1 MEMGMWSPF
10 MSDSTNA
17 EELRAR
23 IKSLEADLVQERAR
37 TDQLTKNSKDM
48 IWITDKDHNFSYVSP
63 VVETMLGFSQE
74 LVVGQHLLTNDRS
87 EDRAEISA
95 LLKKIDEL
103 AGNGDIEGLKRI
115 EVPEREAR
123 LINSTRKVIYTEV
136 RMSLLLAEDGTF
148 LGLMGVN
155 RDVSERNKIQALLKW
170 NERLFRAVFE
180 ASPES
185 VCILD
190 VQTGKYVDV
199 NNSFC
204 QATGWSREEA
214 IGRSPNELALWV
226 NPEDEKKLM
235 VEIGDDG
242 VAINFETQFRNKHG
256 DISVSLISVATFF
269 IEEQLFSLS
278 LSRDIQE
285 LRQAQEDKI
294 EMEGKLNRAQRL
306 DLIGTL
312 AGGVAHDFNNILMGI
327 QGNLS
332 LVERDIQDISLSRA
346 HVLKIEQL
354 VTSASELTAQLLGL
368 AHGGSYETI
377 AADVNQLVN
386 EQVEFFR
393 RTHRSISIKED
404 YKPGLPSAD
413 VDSSQIKQVLLN
425 LLLNAWN
432 AMSNTGHLTLTTDC
446 VELTGEQELSHQV
459 DSGQYIKVAVQDSG
473 TGMDAATM
481 EKIFDPFFTT
491 NQKGKGAGLGLAS
504 AYSIIKSHG
513 GFIDVSSVVSEGSTF
528 ELYLPSSAKQPP
540 APILQ
545 SAKPQT
551 GTESILVVDDEE
563 EILEV
568 VSSMLEMLGYD
579 VFRAEGGQKALATLR
594 ENRAINLV
602 VIDMLMPGM
611 DGVEAVTKLK
621 KISKDLKIILS
632 SGFSEK
638 DQIAG
643 ILAKGCDGF
652 LSKPFNLVD
661 LSMKVRQVL
670 DT

>member
-1 MEMGMWSPF
+1 MAMRNQF
-10 MSDSTNA
+10 MTDGVQA
-17 EELRAR
+17 EELLAR
-23 IKSLEADLVQERAR
+23 IRSLEAELAQERTR
-37 TDQLTKNSKDM
+37 NDQVTRNSKDM
-48 IWITDKDHNFSYVSP
+48 IWVTDKDHNFSYVSP
-63 VVETMLGFSQE
+63 IVESMLGFSQE
-74 LVVGQHLLTNDRS
+74 WVVGQHLLTNDRS
-87 EDRAEISA
+87 EDSAE
-95 LLKKIDEL
+95 LLSQLKEIDEL
-103 AGNGDIEGLKRI
+103 AKNGDVEALKRM
-115 EVPEREAR
+115 EFPERKVQ
-123 LINSTRKVIYTEV
+123 LFNSERNVIYTEV

-155 RDVSERNKIQALLKW
+155 RDVSERNKIQSSLKW
-170 NERLFRAVFE
+170 NERLFTAVFE

-190 VQTGKYVDV
+190 VKTGKYVDV

-204 QATGWSREEA
+204 QQTGWSREEA
-214 IGRSPNELALWV
+214 IGRSPDELALWV
-226 NPEDEKKLM
+226 IPEDEKKMRLE
-235 VEIGDDG
+235 VGKNG
-242 VAINFETQFRNKHG
+242 VVINFETQFRNKQG
-256 DISVSLISVATFF
+256 AIAVSLISVSTFS

-278 LSRDIQE
+278 VTRDIQE
-285 LRQAQEDKI
+285 LRQAQEEKV
-294 EMEGKLNRAQRL
+294 EMEVNLNRAQRL
-306 DLIGTL
+306 DSIGTL

-446 VELTGEQELSHQV
+446 VELTGEQGLSHQV
-459 DSGQYIKVAVQDSG
+459 DSGQYIKIAVQDSG

-491 NQKGKGAGLGLAS
+491 NEVGKGTGLGLAS
-504 AYSIIKSHG
+504 AYNIIKNHR
-513 GFIDVSSVVSEGSTF
+513 GFIDVSSVLSEGSTF
-528 ELYLPSSAKQPP
+528 EIYLPSSSKQVQ

-545 SAKPQT
+545 STKPHT

-579 VFRAEGGQKALATLR
+579 VFRAEGGQEALTALR
-594 ENRAINLV
+594 ENPAIKLV
-602 VIDMLMPGM
+602 VLDMLMPGM
-611 DGVEAVTKLK
+611 DGVEAFTELK

-632 SGFSEK
+632 SGFSVK
-638 DQIAG
+638 DKMAEN
-643 ILAKGCDGF
+643 LAQGCNGF
-652 LSKPFNLVD
+652 LSKPFNLVE

>member
-1 MEMGMWSPF
+1 
-10 MSDSTNA
+10 MSDSINS

-23 IKSLEADLVQERAR
+23 IRSLEAELVQERVR

-63 VVETMLGFSQE
+63 VVKTMLGFAQA

-87 EDRAEISA
+87 RDRAEISA

-103 AGNGDIEGLKRI
+103 AGNGDIEALKRI
-115 EVPEREAR
+115 EVPEREAQ
-123 LINSTRKVIYTEV
+123 LINSARKVIYTEV

-155 RDVSERNKIQALLKW
+155 RDVSERNEIQASLRW
-170 NERLFRAVFE
+170 NEQLFRTVFE

-204 QATGWSREEA
+204 QTTGWSREEA
-214 IGRSPNELALWV
+214 VGRSPNELALWV
-226 NPEDEKKLM
+226 DPEDQKKLM
-235 VEIGDDG
+235 VEVGDNG
-242 VAINFETQFRNKHG
+242 VAINFETQFRNKNG
-256 DISVSLISVATFF
+256 STAVSLISVSTFL
-269 IEEQLFSLS
+269 IEKRLFSLS
-278 LSRDIQE
+278 LSRNIQE
-285 LRQAQEDKI
+285 LRQAQEEKI
-294 EMEGKLNRAQRL
+294 EMEVTLNRAQRL
-306 DLIGTL
+306 DSIGTL

-332 LVERDIQDISLSRA
+332 LVERDIQDTSLSRA
-346 HVLKIEQL
+346 HVLKIESL

-368 AHGGSYETI
+368 ARGGSYETA
-377 AADVNQLVN
+377 AADINQLVD

-393 RTHRSISIKED
+393 RTHRSISVKED
-404 YKPGLPSAD
+404 YKPGLPSVD

-432 AMSNTGHLTLTTDC
+432 AMSNTGHLTLKTDC
-446 VELTGEQELSHQV
+446 VELTGEQRLRHQV

-491 NQKGKGAGLGLAS
+491 NEVGKGTGLGLAS
-504 AYSIIKSHG
+504 AYSIIKNHG

-528 ELYLPSSAKQPP
+528 ELYLPSSSKPVQAAIVKP
-540 APILQ
+540 
-545 SAKPQT
+545 SKPQK
-551 GTESILVVDDEE
+551 GTESILVVDDEKA
-563 EILEV
+563 ILDV
-568 VSSMLEMLGYD
+568 ISSMLEMLGYD
-579 VFRAEGGQKALATLR
+579 VFRAESGQEALTRLR
-594 ENRAINLV
+594 KNPAIKLV
-602 VIDMLMPGM
+602 VLDMLMPGM
-611 DGVEAVTKLK
+611 DGVESFTELK
-621 KISKDLKIILS
+621 NISSDLKVILS
-632 SGFSEK
+632 SGFSAK
-638 DQIAG
+638 NQIAE

-661 LSMKVRQVL
+661 LSMKIRQVL

>member
-1 MEMGMWSPF
+1 
-10 MSDSTNA
+10 MSDSANS

-23 IKSLEADLVQERAR
+23 IRSLEVELVQERAL
-37 TDQLTKNSKDM
+37 TDQLSKNSKDM

-63 VVETMLGFSQE
+63 VVETMLGFSQA
-74 LVVGQHLLTNDRS
+74 LVLGQHLLTNDRS
-87 EDRAEISA
+87 RDRAEISA

-103 AGNGDIEGLKRI
+103 AGNGDVEGLKRI
-115 EVPEREAR
+115 EVPEREAQ
-123 LINSTRKVIYTEV
+123 LINSARKVIDTEV
-136 RMSLLLAEDGTF
+136 RMSLLLAEDGAF

-155 RDVSERNKIQALLKW
+155 RDVSRWNEIQASLRW
-170 NERLFRAVFE
+170 NEQLFRAVFE

-204 QATGWSREEA
+204 QTTGWSREEA
-214 IGRSPNELALWV
+214 VGRSPNELALWV
-226 NPEDEKKLM
+226 DPKDQEKLM
-235 VEIGDDG
+235 AEIGDNG
-242 VAINFETQFRNKHG
+242 VAINFETQFRNKNG
-256 DISVSLISVATFF
+256 STAVSLISVSTFS
-269 IEEQLFSLS
+269 IEKRFFSLS
-278 LSRDIQE
+278 LARNIHE
-285 LRQAQEDKI
+285 LRQAQEEKI
-294 EMEGKLNRAQRL
+294 EMEVTLNRAQRL
-306 DLIGTL
+306 DSIGTL

-346 HVLKIEQL
+346 HVQKIEQL
-354 VTSASELTAQLLGL
+354 VSSASELTAQLLGL

-393 RTHRSISIKED
+393 RTHRSISVRED
-404 YKPGLPSAD
+404 YKPGLPAVD

-432 AMSNTGHLTLTTDC
+432 AMSNIGHLTLTTDC
-446 VELTGEQELSHQV
+446 VELTGEQRLRHQV

-491 NQKGKGAGLGLAS
+491 NEVGKGTGLGLAS
-504 AYSIIKSHG
+504 AYSIIKNHG

-528 ELYLPSSAKQPP
+528 ELYLPSSSKQPP
-540 APILQ
+540 APTLQ
-545 SAKPQT
+545 LTKPQT

-594 ENRAINLV
+594 ENRAIKLV
-602 VIDMLMPGM
+602 VIDMLMPRM

-652 LSKPFNLVD
+652 LSKPFNLVE
-661 LSMKVRQVL
+661 LSIKVRQVL

>member
-1 MEMGMWSPF
+1 
-10 MSDSTNA
+10 MSDSANS

-23 IKSLEADLVQERAR
+23 IRSLEVELVQERAL
-37 TDQLTKNSKDM
+37 TDQLSKNSKDM

-63 VVETMLGFSQE
+63 VVETMLGFSQA
-74 LVVGQHLLTNDRS
+74 LVLGQHLLTNDRS
-87 EDRAEISA
+87 RDRAEISA

-103 AGNGDIEGLKRI
+103 AGNGDVEGLKRI
-115 EVPEREAR
+115 EVPEREAQ
-123 LINSTRKVIYTEV
+123 LINSARKVIDTEV
-136 RMSLLLAEDGTF
+136 RMSLLLAEDGAF

-155 RDVSERNKIQALLKW
+155 RDVSEWNEIQASLRW
-170 NERLFRAVFE
+170 NEQLFRAVFE

-204 QATGWSREEA
+204 QTTGWSREEA
-214 IGRSPNELALWV
+214 VGRSPNELALWV
-226 NPEDEKKLM
+226 DPKDQEKLM
-235 VEIGDDG
+235 AEIGDNG
-242 VAINFETQFRNKHG
+242 VAINFETQFRNKNG
-256 DISVSLISVATFF
+256 STAVSLISVSTFS
-269 IEEQLFSLS
+269 IEKRFFSLS
-278 LSRDIQE
+278 LTRNIHE
-285 LRQAQEDKI
+285 LRQAQEEKI
-294 EMEGKLNRAQRL
+294 EMEVTLNRAQRL
-306 DLIGTL
+306 DSIGTL

-346 HVLKIEQL
+346 HVQKIEQL

-393 RTHRSISIKED
+393 RTHRSISVRED
-404 YKPGLPSAD
+404 YKPGLPAVD

-432 AMSNTGHLTLTTDC
+432 AMSNIGHLTLTTDC
-446 VELTGEQELSHQV
+446 VELTGEQRLRHQV

-491 NQKGKGAGLGLAS
+491 NEVGKGTGLGLAS
-504 AYSIIKSHG
+504 AYSIIKNHG

-528 ELYLPSSAKQPP
+528 ELYLPSSSKQPP
-540 APILQ
+540 APTLQ
-545 SAKPQT
+545 LTKPQT

-594 ENRAINLV
+594 ENRAIKLV
-602 VIDMLMPGM
+602 VIDMLMPRM

-621 KISKDLKIILS
+621 KISKDLRIILS

-652 LSKPFNLVD
+652 LSKPFNLVE
-661 LSMKVRQVL
+661 LSIKVRQVL

>member
-1 MEMGMWSPF
+1 
-10 MSDSTNA
+10 MSDSANS

-23 IKSLEADLVQERAR
+23 IRSLEVELVQERAL
-37 TDQLTKNSKDM
+37 TDQLSKNSKDM

-63 VVETMLGFSQE
+63 VVETMLGFSQA
-74 LVVGQHLLTNDRS
+74 LVLGQHLLTNDRS
-87 EDRAEISA
+87 RDRAEISA

-103 AGNGDIEGLKRI
+103 AGNGDVEGLKRI
-115 EVPEREAR
+115 EVPEREAQ
-123 LINSTRKVIYTEV
+123 LINSARKVIDTEV
-136 RMSLLLAEDGTF
+136 RMSLLLAEDGAF

-155 RDVSERNKIQALLKW
+155 RDVSEWNEIQASLRW
-170 NERLFRAVFE
+170 NEQLFRAVFE

-204 QATGWSREEA
+204 QTTGWSREDA
-214 IGRSPNELALWV
+214 VGRSPNELALWV
-226 NPEDEKKLM
+226 DPKDQEKLM
-235 VEIGDDG
+235 AEIGDNG
-242 VAINFETQFRNKHG
+242 VAINFETQFRNKNG
-256 DISVSLISVATFF
+256 STAVSLISVSTFS
-269 IEEQLFSLS
+269 IEKRFFSLS
-278 LSRDIQE
+278 LTRNIHE
-285 LRQAQEDKI
+285 LRQAQEEKI
-294 EMEGKLNRAQRL
+294 EMEVTLNRAQRL
-306 DLIGTL
+306 DSIGTL

-346 HVLKIEQL
+346 HVQKIEQL

-393 RTHRSISIKED
+393 RTHRSISVRED
-404 YKPGLPSAD
+404 YKPGLPAVD

-432 AMSNTGHLTLTTDC
+432 AMSNIGHLTLTTDC
-446 VELTGEQELSHQV
+446 VELTGEQRLRHQV

-491 NQKGKGAGLGLAS
+491 NEVGKGTGLGLAS
-504 AYSIIKSHG
+504 AYSIIKNHG

-528 ELYLPSSAKQPP
+528 ELYLPSSSKQPP
-540 APILQ
+540 APTLQ
-545 SAKPQT
+545 LTKPQT

-594 ENRAINLV
+594 ENRAIKLV
-602 VIDMLMPGM
+602 VIDMLMPRM

-652 LSKPFNLVD
+652 LSKPFNLVE
-661 LSMKVRQVL
+661 LSIKVRQVL

>member
-1 MEMGMWSPF
+1 
-10 MSDSTNA
+10 MSDSANS

-23 IKSLEADLVQERAR
+23 IRSLEVELVQERAL
-37 TDQLTKNSKDM
+37 TDQLSKNSKDM

-63 VVETMLGFSQE
+63 VVETMLGFSQA
-74 LVVGQHLLTNDRS
+74 LVLGQHLLTNDRS
-87 EDRAEISA
+87 RDRAEISA

-103 AGNGDIEGLKRI
+103 AGNGDVEGLKRI
-115 EVPEREAR
+115 EVPEREAQ
-123 LINSTRKVIYTEV
+123 LINSARKVIDTEV
-136 RMSLLLAEDGTF
+136 RMSLLLAEDGAF

-155 RDVSERNKIQALLKW
+155 RDVSRWNEIQASLRW
-170 NERLFRAVFE
+170 NEQLFRAVFE

-204 QATGWSREEA
+204 QTTGWSREEA
-214 IGRSPNELALWV
+214 VGRSPNELALWV
-226 NPEDEKKLM
+226 DPKDQEKLM
-235 VEIGDDG
+235 AEIGDNG
-242 VAINFETQFRNKHG
+242 VAINFETQFRNKNG
-256 DISVSLISVATFF
+256 STAVSLISVSTFS
-269 IEEQLFSLS
+269 IEKRFFSLS
-278 LSRDIQE
+278 LTRNIHE
-285 LRQAQEDKI
+285 LRQAQEEKI
-294 EMEGKLNRAQRL
+294 EMEVTLNRAQRL
-306 DLIGTL
+306 DSIGTL

-346 HVLKIEQL
+346 HVQKIEQL
-354 VTSASELTAQLLGL
+354 VSSASELTAQLLGL

-393 RTHRSISIKED
+393 RTHRSISVRED
-404 YKPGLPSAD
+404 YKPGLPAVD

-432 AMSNTGHLTLTTDC
+432 AMSNIGHLTLTTDC
-446 VELTGEQELSHQV
+446 VELTGEQRLRHQV

-491 NQKGKGAGLGLAS
+491 NEVGKGTGLGLAS
-504 AYSIIKSHG
+504 AYSIIKNHG

-528 ELYLPSSAKQPP
+528 ELYLPSSSKQPP
-540 APILQ
+540 APTLQ
-545 SAKPQT
+545 STKPQT

-594 ENRAINLV
+594 ENRAIKLV
-602 VIDMLMPGM
+602 VIDMLMPRM

-652 LSKPFNLVD
+652 LSKPFNLVE
-661 LSMKVRQVL
+661 LSIKVRQVL

>member
-1 MEMGMWSPF
+1 
-10 MSDSTNA
+10 MSDSINS

-23 IKSLEADLVQERAR
+23 IRSLEAELVEERAR

-63 VVETMLGFSQE
+63 VVETMLGFSQA

-103 AGNGDIEGLKRI
+103 AGNGDVEGLKRI
-115 EVPEREAR
+115 EVPEREAQ
-123 LINSTRKVIYTEV
+123 LINSARKVIDTEV
-136 RMSLLLAEDGTF
+136 RMSLLLAEDGAF

-155 RDVSERNKIQALLKW
+155 RDVSERNETQASLRW
-170 NERLFRAVFE
+170 NEQLFRAVFE

-204 QATGWSREEA
+204 QTTGWSREEA
-214 IGRSPNELALWV
+214 VGRSPYELALWV
-226 NPEDEKKLM
+226 DSEDQEKLM
-235 VEIGDDG
+235 VEIGDNG
-242 VAINFETQFRNKHG
+242 VAINFETQFRNKNG
-256 DISVSLISVATFF
+256 STAVSLISVSTFL
-269 IEEQLFSLS
+269 IEKRLFSLS
-278 LSRDIQE
+278 LSRNIQE
-285 LRQAQEDKI
+285 LRQAQEEKI
-294 EMEGKLNRAQRL
+294 EMEVTLNRAQRL
-306 DLIGTL
+306 DSIGTL

-346 HVLKIEQL
+346 HVQKIEQL

-368 AHGGSYETI
+368 ARGGSYETA
-377 AADVNQLVN
+377 AADINQLVN
-386 EQVEFFR
+386 GQVEFFR
-393 RTHRSISIKED
+393 RTHRSISVKED
-404 YKPGLPSAD
+404 YKPGLPSVD

-432 AMSNTGHLTLTTDC
+432 AMSNTGHLTLKTDC
-446 VELTGEQELSHQV
+446 VELNGEQRLRHQV

-473 TGMDAATM
+473 TGMDSVTM

-491 NQKGKGAGLGLAS
+491 NEVGKGTGLGLAS
-504 AYSIIKSHG
+504 AYSIIKNHG

-528 ELYLPSSAKQPP
+528 ELYLPSSSKPVQAAIVKP
-540 APILQ
+540 
-545 SAKPQT
+545 SKPQK
-551 GTESILVVDDEE
+551 GTESILVVDDEKA
-563 EILEV
+563 ILDV
-568 VSSMLEMLGYD
+568 ISSMLEMLGYD
-579 VFRAEGGQKALATLR
+579 VFRAESGQEALTRLR
-594 ENRAINLV
+594 KNPAIKLV
-602 VIDMLMPGM
+602 VLDMLMPGM
-611 DGVEAVTKLK
+611 DGVESFTELK
-621 KISKDLKIILS
+621 KISSDLKVILS
-632 SGFSEK
+632 SGFSAK
-638 DQIAG
+638 NQIAE

-661 LSMKVRQVL
+661 LSMKIRQVL